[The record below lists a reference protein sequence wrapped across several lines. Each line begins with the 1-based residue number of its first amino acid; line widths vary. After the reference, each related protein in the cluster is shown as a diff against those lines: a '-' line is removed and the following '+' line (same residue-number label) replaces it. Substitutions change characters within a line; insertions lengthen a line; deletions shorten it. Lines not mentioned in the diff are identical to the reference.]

1 MVTLEL
7 CKKILNSG
15 KRKYSDT
22 EIKEIRKFLYS
33 MAEMQI
39 EIEKEN
45 ILNKTIGGKEY
56 GERNTIL

>member
-1 MVTLEL
+1 MLNLTQ
-7 CKKILNSG
+7 CNNILNS
-15 KRKYSDT
+15 KTHKYSDT

-56 GERNTIL
+56 GERNTLL

>member
-22 EIKEIRKFLYS
+22 DIREIRKFLYS

-39 EIEKEN
+39 EIEKKNKFNN
-45 ILNKTIGGKEY
+45 IIGGKEY
-56 GERNTIL
+56 GERNFIL